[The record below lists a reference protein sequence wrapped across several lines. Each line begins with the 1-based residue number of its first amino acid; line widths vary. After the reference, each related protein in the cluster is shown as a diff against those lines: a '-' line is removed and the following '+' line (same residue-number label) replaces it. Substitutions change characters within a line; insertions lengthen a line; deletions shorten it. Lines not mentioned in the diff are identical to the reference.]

1 MPDPPRTWATDRPV
15 SLAVGRRM
23 VAVARSGEEYF
34 AIEDVCTHDGAEL
47 TGGEIEGA
55 EIICPRHGARF
66 CLRTGEA
73 LTPPAYEP
81 VRVFA
86 TKIEVDICGYAQTD
100 AVASRR
106 GAGHRQPAGGL
117 RARVDAPRQY
127 RGARDGERIV
137 HRNLIPDLILV
148 SPAERAWAPPRS
160 SPTAC
165 ELDAKQVQC
174 ARELY
179 LATPETTWRLLARC
193 DPAPCVIS

>member
-1 MPDPPRTWATDRPV
+1 MSWIDAGPLDLGDGETR

-23 VAVARSGEEYF
+23 VAIARSGDDYF

-86 TKIEVDICGYAQTD
+86 TRID
-100 AVASRR
+100 
-106 GAGHRQPAGGL
+106 
-117 RARVDAPRQY
+117 
-127 RGARDGERIV
+127 DG
-137 HRNLIPDLILV
+137 
-148 SPAERAWAPPRS
+148 
-160 SPTAC
+160 
-165 ELDAKQVQC
+165 
-174 ARELY
+174 
-179 LATPETTWRLLARC
+179 RLWINA
-193 DPAPCVIS
+193 D